1 MNPDRQ
7 IARLKGEIKD
17 QIAYHEKMRALHHEK
32 AALHNDR
39 LIQLQI
45 GSRRP

>member
-17 QIAYHEKMRALHHEK
+17 QIAYHEKMRALHHER
-32 AALHNDR
+32 AAQHNDR
-39 LIQLQI
+39 LVKLRI
-45 GSRRP
+45 GDRR